1 MMSHAQTPG
10 THDERTAGILRRRA
24 AGVMGLDDAVAELA
38 DADGAAAIAVMIA
51 DRVRLRPEMVS
62 RALEADSDE
71 AISVLCR
78 AAGLRINSYS
88 ALLRMRRRGA
98 SRARQRAEPCVDV
111 FLGSQSRVRRDPPAT
126 DRGARRRRGTGITRP
141 GR

>member
-1 MMSHAQTPG
+1 MMPHARNDG
-10 THDERTAGILRRRA
+10 AHDERTAGILRRRA
-24 AGVMGLDDAVAELA
+24 AGLMGLDDAVAELA

-51 DRVRLRPEMVS
+51 DRVRLQPEMVS

-88 ALLRMRRRGA
+88 ALLRMRRRRHRGLDSAPSHALMYFSDLSPA
-98 SRARQRAEPCVDV
+98 SAETLLRRFAALDAGERQV
-111 FLGSQSRVRRDPPAT
+111 
-126 DRGARRRRGTGITRP
+126 
-141 GR
+141 